1 MPTFHHLPGWVGL
14 LFGSSSS
21 GASRNVLMVWYRRQM
36 ERRDL
41 QEMEPRLLTDIG
53 ITREVAN
60 EEAKKPFWV
69 A

>member
-1 MPTFHHLPGWVGL
+1 MPTFYRLPGWVGL

-36 ERRDL
+36 ERRHL
-41 QEMEPRLLTDIG
+41 KEMEPRLLTDIG
-53 ITREVAN
+53 ITRHVAN
-60 EEAKKPFWV
+60 EEARKPFWI